1 MTMNALQTSFTEQDI
16 QNFLPE
22 MKIGL
27 LGTVNPQG
35 EPHLTLISSI
45 IASSPTQM
53 AFGQFIEGV
62 SKDYIRQ
69 NPKVGFLIM
78 GLNKHLWTGKASFT
92 HTAKAGKEYDF
103 YNNIPMFRYNAYF
116 GVHTVYYMDLVGQS
130 GESALPMNTIIW
142 AAMLSMM
149 ARTLGRLPQER
160 QVFNAW
166 TRGFLNKI
174 DNLKFLS
181 YVAEDGHPVII
192 PSIQAQ
198 TLDAGRVLFSTAV
211 YGEALRAIPA
221 GCRLA
226 VFGMSLSM
234 EDVLMRGTYQGIRR
248 IGGVQCGVVDVDWVY
263 NAMPPV
269 PGQVYPPVPLQAV
282 KEF

>member
-149 ARTLGRLPQER
+149 ARTLGRLPQEH
-160 QVFNAW
+160 QVFNTW